1 MKALEDRFRELEKIS
16 QKSRR
21 LIVEMTCAAKS
32 GHPGGSL
39 SAVEILASLY
49 FRIMRVDPENPG
61 WPDRDRFVLSKGHAS
76 PVLYSVLALR
86 GYFPEEELMGF
97 RKIDSMLQG
106 HPDMKGTP
114 GVDMS
119 TGSLGQGLAVANGMA
134 MAGKLDG
141 KDYRVYV
148 LLGDGEVQEGMV
160 WEAAM
165 AAAHYK
171 LDNLTAFLDHNG
183 LQIDGA
189 NSQVMGVEPLRD
201 KWTAFGWNVIE
212 IDGHSYGEII
222 DAADEARRVKGKPT
236 IVIAKTIKGKGISY
250 MENAVDWHGK
260 APSREQADAAIKELE
275 VVCGE

>member
-1 MKALEDRFRELEKIS
+1 MENRIRELKEIARQIRKDII
-16 QKSRR
+16 Q
-21 LIVEMTCAAKS
+21 MTSAAKS

-49 FRIMRVDPENPG
+49 FEIMNIDPQNPR
-61 WPDRDRFVLSKGHAS
+61 WKDRDRFVLSKGHAS
-76 PVLYSVLALR
+76 PVLYSTLARR
-86 GYFPEEELMGF
+86 GYFDPVELLSF
-97 RKIDSMLQG
+97 RKINSMLQG
-106 HPDMKGTP
+106 HPDMKGIP

-134 MAGKLDG
+134 IAGKLDN

-183 LQIDGA
+183 LQIDGT
-189 NSQVMGVEPLRD
+189 NDHVMGVEPLAA
-201 KWTAFGWNVIE
+201 KWEAFGWKVIE
-212 IDGHSYGEII
+212 IDGHDFRQILDAVKSSKEIKDRPTI
-222 DAADEARRVKGKPT
+222 IIARTVKGKG
-236 IVIAKTIKGKGISY
+236 VSF

-260 APSREQADAAIKELE
+260 PPSEEQAKAALEELE
-275 VVCGE
+275 VSDDDR